1 MFNNNRDKICK
12 LQEVALKQDKRIRE
26 LENIVATH
34 EAFQQKYIQR
44 DLITPRQKTIPIILE
59 NGVFLTAK
67 ENSPR
72 VSLNAY
78 IPDNDQKIII
88 PPHSRANIRTGI
100 TFRMPKFVSA
110 DVKGS
115 SHFALTSG
123 VIVMPTLVTAATT
136 HELKIVVINTS
147 DKEYCVKNK
156 DTIGSLVFSW
166 TDGKKIF
173 PIFAKTNED
182 IKYIK

>member
-12 LQEVALKQDKRIRE
+12 LQEVTLKQEKRIRE

-44 DLITPRQKTIPIILE
+44 DLVTPRQKTIPIILE

-123 VIVMPTLVTAATT
+123 VMCNA
-136 HELKIVVINTS
+136 NTCNS
-147 DKEYCVKNK
+147 RNNTRIKNCSHK
-156 DTIGSLVFSW
+156 HLR
-166 TDGKKIF
+166 
-173 PIFAKTNED
+173 
-182 IKYIK
+182 